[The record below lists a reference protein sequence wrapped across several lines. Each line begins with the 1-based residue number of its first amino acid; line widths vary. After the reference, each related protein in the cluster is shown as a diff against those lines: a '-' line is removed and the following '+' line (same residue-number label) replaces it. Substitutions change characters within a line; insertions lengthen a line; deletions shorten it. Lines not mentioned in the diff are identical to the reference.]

1 MNQPSTTLAW
11 PVPEGRRFAPTP
23 QPARRGGAAAR
34 RAGPNETLPRPS
46 GSAAPRPRHRPLILV
61 VEDDLH
67 DWEIYGKMLWYNG
80 FDVLLSS
87 SLARAFDL
95 AVRHAP
101 DLILLDFRLPDG
113 DGRTLARRLRNEART
128 ASMPIVALTAR
139 SRREVAREADELGF
153 AAYLEKPVGPV
164 AVLNEVERLV
174 GRPPPAGADGSRE
187 PSVSGAA

>member
-1 MNQPSTTLAW
+1 M
-11 PVPEGRRFAPTP
+11 
-23 QPARRGGAAAR
+23 
-34 RAGPNETLPRPS
+34 PRPK
-46 GSAAPRPRHRPLILV
+46 GSAAYKPRHRPLILV

-113 DGRTLARRLRNEART
+113 DGRSLARRLRNEPAT
-128 ASMPIVALTAR
+128 VPIPIVALTAR
-139 SRREVAREADELGF
+139 PRREVAREAEELGF
-153 AAYLEKPVGPV
+153 AGYLEKPVGPV

-174 GRPPPAGADGSRE
+174 GRPPPAGADAGGGPRE
-187 PSVSGAA
+187 HGAA